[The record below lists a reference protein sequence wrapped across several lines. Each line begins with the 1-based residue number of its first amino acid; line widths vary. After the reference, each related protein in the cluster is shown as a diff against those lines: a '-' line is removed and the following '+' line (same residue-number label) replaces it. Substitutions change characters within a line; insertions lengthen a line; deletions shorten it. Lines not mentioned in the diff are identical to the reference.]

1 MGEGSQRSIVG
12 RSIRLWAGQ
21 PRVKIPV
28 GMRDFLFFTIAQ
40 CGSGAHPASRSVWC
54 YPGVKWPSHQ
64 VKHSLPFSAENKN
77 EWYFTSAPSI
87 CLCGADRKN
96 SIFLPVMGEGTTE

>member
-1 MGEGSQRSIVG
+1 MFFPALICKRGQIMKANNEACAAETHLRMFMGEGSQRSIVG

-77 EWYFTSAPSI
+77 E
-87 CLCGADRKN
+87 
-96 SIFLPVMGEGTTE
+96 